1 MSALSYL
8 QQKNGLKTTQT
19 VVNKQQSGEDAEQKA
34 NPVLQASTLTESQ
47 LQDAGKRIDD
57 ANNAT
62 AQDDVTKDIWQRSHP
77 MGQGAN
83 ANQDHDIESDD
94 DIANIPVVKQNETP
108 KRMSY
113 AEMFKAMFGGG
124 GEETEEQKK
133 KRLKRERTNALI
145 ASVGDGLRALSN
157 MYFATKN
164 AKVNHN
170 PEQDMSAAML
180 KRKQLLD
187 TQRENN
193 RAAWL
198 KGYQKAQELD
208 EYARKTN
215 MTVAE
220 AKRYHDK
227 LIGIADRKGDQ
238 GDTRLEQN
246 QQRIDLAKLKYTD
259 DKQYK
264 DDLLAIKKAETE
276 GKLSHWEAQDALAKL
291 REKRIAS
298 KAKESSQGDKSKEGY
313 WHEYYEMMETPEGQ
327 KKVRDILRKIKAK
340 DANQHNIRYIMD
352 KLKGRS
358 SSSSSGGGG
367 GKKPS
372 QHKNTTRGNS
382 GTGEKKRPQPY

>member
-47 LQDAGKRIDD
+47 LQDAGKKIDN
-57 ANNAT
+57 ANNA
-62 AQDDVTKDIWQRSHP
+62 ASQDDAMKERTIATQQAIQKGV
-77 MGQGAN
+77 N
-83 ANQDHDIESDD
+83 VNQDPDPENDD
-94 DIANIPVVKQNETP
+94 DISNIPVVKQDVTP
-108 KRMSY
+108 KRMIY
-113 AEMFKAMFGGG
+113 ADMFKAMYGNGE
-124 GEETEEQKK
+124 EETEEQKK
-133 KRLKRERTNALI
+133 KRLKRERTNAI
-145 ASVGDGLRALSN
+145 ISSVGDGLRALSN

-170 PEQDMSAAML
+170 PEQDMSATML

-187 TQRENN
+187 TQREKN

-208 EYARKTN
+208 EYARRTN
-215 MTVAE
+215 TTAAE
-220 AKRYHDK
+220 AV
-227 LIGIADRKGDQ
+227 RKGDQ
-238 GDTRLEQN
+238 NDRKLDQNDRKLDQN
-246 QQRIDLAKLKYTD
+246 QQKIDLTKLKYTD

-276 GKLSHWEAQDALAKL
+276 GRLSHWEAQDALAKL
-291 REKRIAS
+291 REQRIAS
-298 KAKESSQGDKSKEGY
+298 KAKESSQGDKSTAGY

-340 DANQHNIRYIMD
+340 GANQHNIRYIMD

-358 SSSSSGGGG
+358 SSGGG
-367 GKKPS
+367 GKNPS
-372 QHKNTTRGNS
+372 QHKNTTSGRGKK
-382 GTGEKKRPQPY
+382 KKRPY

>member
-47 LQDAGKRIDD
+47 LQDAGKKIDN
-57 ANNAT
+57 ANNAASQNDAMKERT
-62 AQDDVTKDIWQRSHP
+62 IATQQAIKNGV
-77 MGQGAN
+77 N
-83 ANQDHDIESDD
+83 VNQDPDAENDD
-94 DIANIPVVKQNETP
+94 DIANIPVVKQDETP

-113 AEMFKAMFGGG
+113 ADMFKAMYGNDGE
-124 GEETEEQKK
+124 EETEEQKK
-133 KRLKRERTNALI
+133 KRLKRERTNAII

-170 PEQDMSAAML
+170 PEQDMSATML

-187 TQRENN
+187 TQREKN

-208 EYARKTN
+208 EYARKN
-215 MTVAE
+215 DMTVAE

-227 LIGIADRKGDQ
+227 LIDVAERKGDQ
-238 GDTRLEQN
+238 NDRKLDQK
-246 QQRIDLAKLKYTD
+246 QQEIDLKAWKYTNDADYNERLLQLQEKLADNKITIDQYNAETKRMAEERRSARAAKLS
-259 DKQYK
+259 
-264 DDLLAIKKAETE
+264 
-276 GKLSHWEAQDALAKL
+276 G
-291 REKRIAS
+291 
-298 KAKESSQGDKSKEGY
+298 GDKNMQGLWY
-313 WHEYYEMMETPEGQ
+313 EYQEMMETPEGQ

-340 DANQHNIRYIMD
+340 GANQHNIRYIMD

-358 SSSSSGGGG
+358 SSSSGGA
-367 GKKPS
+367 KSPS
-372 QHKNTTRGNS
+372 QHKNTTSGRGKK
-382 GTGEKKRPQPY
+382 KKRPY

>member
-47 LQDAGKRIDD
+47 LQDAGKKIDN
-57 ANNAT
+57 ANNAASQNDAMKERT
-62 AQDDVTKDIWQRSHP
+62 IATQQAIKNGV
-77 MGQGAN
+77 N
-83 ANQDHDIESDD
+83 VNQDPGAENDD
-94 DIANIPVVKQNETP
+94 DIANIPVVKQDETP

-113 AEMFKAMFGGG
+113 ADMFKAMYGNDGE
-124 GEETEEQKK
+124 EETEEQKK
-133 KRLKRERTNALI
+133 KRLKRERTNAII

-170 PEQDMSAAML
+170 PEQDMSATML

-187 TQRENN
+187 TQREKN

-208 EYARKTN
+208 ENARKN
-215 MTVAE
+215 DMTAAE
-220 AKRYHDK
+220 AVRYHNQ
-227 LIGIADRKGDQ
+227 LSEIAARKGDQ
-238 GDTRLEQN
+238 NDRKLDQN
-246 QQRIDLAKLKYTD
+246 QQKIDLTKLKYTD

-276 GKLSHWEAQDALAKL
+276 GRLSHWEAQDALAKL
-291 REKRIAS
+291 REQRIAS
-298 KAKESSQGDKSKEGY
+298 KAKESSQGDKSTAGY

-340 DANQHNIRYIMD
+340 GANQHNIRYIMD

-358 SSSSSGGGG
+358 SSSTSGGGG
-367 GKKPS
+367 GKNPS
-372 QHKNTTRGNS
+372 QHKNTTS
-382 GTGEKKRPQPY
+382 GRVKKKKRPY

>member
-19 VVNKQQSGEDAEQKA
+19 VVNKQQSGEDAEQKS

-47 LQDAGKRIDD
+47 LQDAGKKIDN
-57 ANNAT
+57 ANNA
-62 AQDDVTKDIWQRSHP
+62 ASQDDAMKERTIATQQAIQKGV
-77 MGQGAN
+77 N
-83 ANQDHDIESDD
+83 VNQNPDPENDD
-94 DIANIPVVKQNETP
+94 DIANIPVVKQDETP

-113 AEMFKAMFGGG
+113 TDMFKAMYGNDGE
-124 GEETEEQKK
+124 EETEEQKK
-133 KRLKRERTNALI
+133 KRLKRERTNAII
-145 ASVGDGLRALSN
+145 ASVGDGIRALSN

-170 PEQDMSAAML
+170 PEQDMSATML

-187 TQRENN
+187 TQREKN

-208 EYARKTN
+208 EYARKN
-215 MTVAE
+215 DMTAAE
-220 AKRYHDK
+220 TVRYHNI
-227 LIGIADRKGDQ
+227 LAEIAGRKGDQ
-238 GDTRLEQN
+238 NDRKLDQN
-246 QQRIDLAKLKYTD
+246 QQKIDLTKLKYTD

-276 GKLSHWEAQDALAKL
+276 GRLSHWEAQDALAKL
-291 REKRIAS
+291 REQRIAS
-298 KAKESSQGDKSKEGY
+298 KAKESSQGDKSTAGY

-358 SSSSSGGGG
+358 SSGG
-367 GKKPS
+367 GKNPS
-372 QHKNTTRGNS
+372 QHKNTTRRNP
-382 GTGEKKRPQPY
+382 GTGAKKRPQPY

>member
-34 NPVLQASTLTESQ
+34 NPVLQASTLTESP
-47 LQDAGKRIDD
+47 LQDAGKKIDN
-57 ANNAT
+57 ANNAV
-62 AQDDVTKDIWQRSHP
+62 AQNDAMKERTIATQQAIKNGV
-77 MGQGAN
+77 N
-83 ANQDHDIESDD
+83 VNQDPDAENDD
-94 DIANIPVVKQNETP
+94 DIANIPVVKQDETP

-113 AEMFKAMFGGG
+113 ADMFKAMYGNDGE
-124 GEETEEQKK
+124 EETEEQKK
-133 KRLKRERTNALI
+133 KRLKRERTNAII

-170 PEQDMSAAML
+170 PEQDMSAAIL

-187 TQRENN
+187 TQREKN

-198 KGYQKAQELD
+198 RGYQKAQELD
-208 EYARKTN
+208 ENARKN
-215 MTVAE
+215 DMTAAE
-220 AKRYHDK
+220 AVRYHNQ
-227 LIGIADRKGDQ
+227 LAEIAARKGDQ
-238 GDTRLEQN
+238 NDRKLDQN
-246 QQRIDLAKLKYTD
+246 QQKIDLTKLKYTD

-276 GKLSHWEAQDALAKL
+276 GRLSHWEAQDALAKL
-291 REKRIAS
+291 REQRVAS
-298 KAKESSQGDKSKEGY
+298 KAKESSQGDKSTAGY

-340 DANQHNIRYIMD
+340 GANQHNIRYIMD

-358 SSSSSGGGG
+358 SSSSGGA
-367 GKKPS
+367 KNPS
-372 QHKNTTRGNS
+372 QHKNTTSGRGKK
-382 GTGEKKRPQPY
+382 KKRPY

>member
-47 LQDAGKRIDD
+47 LQDAGKKIDN
-57 ANNAT
+57 ANNA
-62 AQDDVTKDIWQRSHP
+62 ASQDDAMKERTIATQQAIQKGV
-77 MGQGAN
+77 N
-83 ANQDHDIESDD
+83 VNQNPDPENDD
-94 DIANIPVVKQNETP
+94 DIANIPVVKQDETP

-113 AEMFKAMFGGG
+113 ADMFKEMYGNGE
-124 GEETEEQKK
+124 EETEEQKK
-133 KRLKRERTNALI
+133 KRLKRERTNAII

-170 PEQDMSAAML
+170 PEQDMSATML

-187 TQRENN
+187 TQREKN

-208 EYARKTN
+208 EYARRTN
-215 MTVAE
+215 TTAAE
-220 AKRYHDK
+220 AV
-227 LIGIADRKGDQ
+227 RKGDQ
-238 GDTRLEQN
+238 NDRKLDQNDRKLDQN
-246 QQRIDLAKLKYTD
+246 QQKIDLTKWKYTTDADYKERLLQLKEKLADNKITIDQYNAETKRMAEERRSARAAKLS
-259 DKQYK
+259 
-264 DDLLAIKKAETE
+264 
-276 GKLSHWEAQDALAKL
+276 G
-291 REKRIAS
+291 
-298 KAKESSQGDKSKEGY
+298 GDKNMQGLWY
-313 WHEYYEMMETPEGQ
+313 EYQEMMETPEGQ

-340 DANQHNIRYIMD
+340 GANQHNIRYIMD

-358 SSSSSGGGG
+358 SSSSGGA
-367 GKKPS
+367 KNPS
-372 QHKNTTRGNS
+372 QHKNTTSGRGKK
-382 GTGEKKRPQPY
+382 KKRPY

>member
-47 LQDAGKRIDD
+47 LQDAGKKIDN
-57 ANNAT
+57 ANNAASQNDAMKERT
-62 AQDDVTKDIWQRSHP
+62 IATQQAIQKGV
-77 MGQGAN
+77 N
-83 ANQDHDIESDD
+83 VNQNPDPESDD
-94 DIANIPVVKQNETP
+94 DIANIPVVKQDETP

-113 AEMFKAMFGGG
+113 ADMFKAMYGNDGE
-124 GEETEEQKK
+124 EETEEQKK
-133 KRLKRERTNALI
+133 KRLKRERTNAII

-170 PEQDMSAAML
+170 PEQDMSATML

-187 TQRENN
+187 TQREKN

-208 EYARKTN
+208 EYARRTN
-215 MTVAE
+215 MTAAE
-220 AKRYHDK
+220 AV
-227 LIGIADRKGDQ
+227 RKGDQ
-238 GDTRLEQN
+238 NDRKLDQNDRKLDQN
-246 QQRIDLAKLKYTD
+246 QQKIDLTKLKYTD

-276 GKLSHWEAQDALAKL
+276 GRLSHWEAQDALAKL
-291 REKRIAS
+291 REQKIAS
-298 KAKESSQGDKSKEGY
+298 KARESSQGDKSTAGY

-340 DANQHNIRYIMD
+340 GANQHNIRYIMD

-358 SSSSSGGGG
+358 SSSSGGA
-367 GKKPS
+367 KNPS
-372 QHKNTTRGNS
+372 QHKNTTS
-382 GTGEKKRPQPY
+382 GRVKKKKRPY

>member
-19 VVNKQQSGEDAEQKA
+19 IVNKQQSGEDAEQKA
-34 NPVLQASTLTESQ
+34 NPVLQASTLMESQ
-47 LQDAGKRIDD
+47 LQDAGKKIDN
-57 ANNAT
+57 ANNA
-62 AQDDVTKDIWQRSHP
+62 ASQDDAMKERTIATQQAIQKGV
-77 MGQGAN
+77 N
-83 ANQDHDIESDD
+83 VNQDPDPENDD
-94 DIANIPVVKQNETP
+94 DISNIPVIKQDETP

-113 AEMFKAMFGGG
+113 ADMFKAMYGNAE
-124 GEETEEQKK
+124 EETEEQKK
-133 KRLKRERTNALI
+133 KRLKRERTNAI
-145 ASVGDGLRALSN
+145 ISSVGDGLRALSN

-170 PEQDMSAAML
+170 PEQDMSATML

-187 TQRENN
+187 TQREKN

-208 EYARKTN
+208 EYARRTN
-215 MTVAE
+215 TTAAE
-220 AKRYHDK
+220 AV
-227 LIGIADRKGDQ
+227 RKGDQ
-238 GDTRLEQN
+238 NDRKLDQNDRKLDQN
-246 QQRIDLAKLKYTD
+246 QQKIDLTKLKYTD

-276 GKLSHWEAQDALAKL
+276 GRLSHWEAQDALAKL
-291 REKRIAS
+291 REQRVAS
-298 KAKESSQGDKSKEGY
+298 KAKESSQGDKSTAGY

-340 DANQHNIRYIMD
+340 GANQHNIRYIID

-358 SSSSSGGGG
+358 SSSSGGA
-367 GKKPS
+367 KNPS
-372 QHKNTTRGNS
+372 QHKNTTSGRGKK
-382 GTGEKKRPQPY
+382 KKRPY

>member
-47 LQDAGKRIDD
+47 LQDAGKKIDN
-57 ANNAT
+57 ANNAASQNDAMKERT
-62 AQDDVTKDIWQRSHP
+62 IATQQAIQKGV
-77 MGQGAN
+77 N
-83 ANQDHDIESDD
+83 VNQDPGPENDD
-94 DIANIPVVKQNETP
+94 DIANIPVVKQDETP

-113 AEMFKAMFGGG
+113 ADMFKAMYGNDGE
-124 GEETEEQKK
+124 EETEEQKK
-133 KRLKRERTNALI
+133 KRLKRERTNAII

-170 PEQDMSAAML
+170 PEQDMSAAIL

-187 TQRENN
+187 TQREKN

-198 KGYQKAQELD
+198 RGYQKAQELD
-208 EYARKTN
+208 EYARKN
-215 MTVAE
+215 DMTVAE

-227 LIGIADRKGDQ
+227 LIELAERKGDQ
-238 GDTRLEQN
+238 NDRKLDQK
-246 QQRIDLAKLKYTD
+246 QQEIDLKAWKYTNDADYNERLLQLKEKLADNKITTDQYNAETKRMAEERRSARAAKLS
-259 DKQYK
+259 
-264 DDLLAIKKAETE
+264 
-276 GKLSHWEAQDALAKL
+276 G
-291 REKRIAS
+291 
-298 KAKESSQGDKSKEGY
+298 GDKNMQGLWY
-313 WHEYYEMMETPEGQ
+313 EYQEMMETPEGQ

-340 DANQHNIRYIMD
+340 GANQHNIRYIMD

-358 SSSSSGGGG
+358 SSSSGGA
-367 GKKPS
+367 KSPS
-372 QHKNTTRGNS
+372 QHKNTTSGRGKK
-382 GTGEKKRPQPY
+382 KKRPY

>member
-47 LQDAGKRIDD
+47 LQDAGKKIDN
-57 ANNAT
+57 ANNAASQNDAMKERT
-62 AQDDVTKDIWQRSHP
+62 IATQQAIQKGV
-77 MGQGAN
+77 N
-83 ANQDHDIESDD
+83 VNQNPDPENDD
-94 DIANIPVVKQNETP
+94 DIANIPVVKQDETP

-113 AEMFKAMFGGG
+113 ADMFKAMYGNGE
-124 GEETEEQKK
+124 EETEEQKK
-133 KRLKRERTNALI
+133 KRLKRERTNAI
-145 ASVGDGLRALSN
+145 ISSVGDGLRALSN

-187 TQRENN
+187 TQREKN

-208 EYARKTN
+208 EYARRTN
-215 MTVAE
+215 TTAAE
-220 AKRYHDK
+220 AV
-227 LIGIADRKGDQ
+227 RKGDQ
-238 GDTRLEQN
+238 NDRKLDQNDRKLDQN
-246 QQRIDLAKLKYTD
+246 QQKIDLTKLKYTD

-276 GKLSHWEAQDALAKL
+276 GRLSHWEAQDALAKL
-291 REKRIAS
+291 REQRIAS
-298 KAKESSQGDKSKEGY
+298 KAKESSQGDKSTAGY

-340 DANQHNIRYIMD
+340 GANQHNIRYIMD

-358 SSSSSGGGG
+358 SSGG
-367 GKKPS
+367 GKNPS
-372 QHKNTTRGNS
+372 QHKNITSGRGKK
-382 GTGEKKRPQPY
+382 KKRPY

>member
-47 LQDAGKRIDD
+47 LQDAGKKIDN
-57 ANNAT
+57 ANNA
-62 AQDDVTKDIWQRSHP
+62 ASQDDARKERTIATQQAIQKGV
-77 MGQGAN
+77 N
-83 ANQDHDIESDD
+83 VNQDPGPENDD
-94 DIANIPVVKQNETP
+94 NIANIPVVKQDETP

-113 AEMFKAMFGGG
+113 ADMFKAMYGNGE
-124 GEETEEQKK
+124 EETEEQKK
-133 KRLKRERTNALI
+133 KRLKRERTNAI
-145 ASVGDGLRALSN
+145 ISSVGDGLRALSN

-187 TQRENN
+187 TQREKN

-208 EYARKTN
+208 EYARRTN
-215 MTVAE
+215 TTAAE
-220 AKRYHDK
+220 AV
-227 LIGIADRKGDQ
+227 RKGDQ
-238 GDTRLEQN
+238 NDRKLDQNDRKLDQN
-246 QQRIDLAKLKYTD
+246 QQKIDLTKLKYTD

-276 GKLSHWEAQDALAKL
+276 GRLSHWEAQDALAKL
-291 REKRIAS
+291 REQRIAS
-298 KAKESSQGDKSKEGY
+298 KAKESSQGDKSTAGY
-313 WHEYYEMMETPEGQ
+313 WHEYYEMMTPEGQ

-340 DANQHNIRYIMD
+340 GANQHNIRYIMD

-358 SSSSSGGGG
+358 SSSSGGA
-367 GKKPS
+367 KNPS
-372 QHKNTTRGNS
+372 QHKNTTS
-382 GTGEKKRPQPY
+382 GRVKKKKRPY

>member
-34 NPVLQASTLTESQ
+34 NPVLQASTLTESK
-47 LQDAGKRIDD
+47 LQDAGKKIDN
-57 ANNAT
+57 ANNAV
-62 AQDDVTKDIWQRSHP
+62 AQNDAMKERTMATQQAIQKGV
-77 MGQGAN
+77 N
-83 ANQDHDIESDD
+83 VNQDPDPENDD
-94 DIANIPVVKQNETP
+94 DISNIPVVKQDETP

-113 AEMFKAMFGGG
+113 ADMFKAMFGNGE
-124 GEETEEQKK
+124 EETEEQKK
-133 KRLKRERTNALI
+133 KRLKRERTNAI
-145 ASVGDGLRALSN
+145 ISSVGDGLRALSN

-187 TQRENN
+187 TQREKN

-208 EYARKTN
+208 EYARRTN
-215 MTVAE
+215 TTAAE
-220 AKRYHDK
+220 AV
-227 LIGIADRKGDQ
+227 RKGDQ
-238 GDTRLEQN
+238 NDRKLDQN
-246 QQRIDLAKLKYTD
+246 DRKLDQKQQEIDLKAWKYTND
-259 DKQYK
+259 ADYNERLLQLKEKLVDNKITIDQYN
-264 DDLLAIKKAETE
+264 AET
-276 GKLSHWEAQDALAKL
+276 KRM
-291 REKRIAS
+291 REQRIAS
-298 KAKESSQGDKSKEGY
+298 KVKESSQGDKSTAGY

-340 DANQHNIRYIMD
+340 GANQHNIRYIMD

-358 SSSSSGGGG
+358 SSSTSGGGG
-367 GKKPS
+367 GKNPS
-372 QHKNTTRGNS
+372 QHKNTTS
-382 GTGEKKRPQPY
+382 GRVKKKKRPY

>member
-47 LQDAGKRIDD
+47 LQDAGKKIDNT
-57 ANNAT
+57 NNAASQNDAMKERT
-62 AQDDVTKDIWQRSHP
+62 IATQQAIQKGV
-77 MGQGAN
+77 N
-83 ANQDHDIESDD
+83 VNQNPDPESDD
-94 DIANIPVVKQNETP
+94 DIANIPVVKQDETP

-113 AEMFKAMFGGG
+113 ADMFKAMFGNGE
-124 GEETEEQKK
+124 EETEEQKK
-133 KRLKRERTNALI
+133 KRLKRERTNAII

-170 PEQDMSAAML
+170 PEQDMSAVML

-187 TQRENN
+187 TQREKN

-198 KGYQKAQELD
+198 RGYQKAQELD
-208 EYARKTN
+208 ENARKN
-215 MTVAE
+215 DMTAAE
-220 AKRYHDK
+220 LVRYHNK
-227 LIGIADRKGDQ
+227 LAEIADRKGDQ
-238 GDTRLEQN
+238 NDRKLDQK
-246 QQRIDLAKLKYTD
+246 QQEIDLKAWKYTND
-259 DKQYK
+259 ADYNERLLQLKEKLADNKITTDQYN
-264 DDLLAIKKAETE
+264 AET
-276 GKLSHWEAQDALAKL
+276 KRM
-291 REKRIAS
+291 REQRVAS
-298 KAKESSQGDKSKEGY
+298 KAKESSQGDKSTAGY

-358 SSSSSGGGG
+358 SSGGA
-367 GKKPS
+367 KNPS
-372 QHKNTTRGNS
+372 QHKNTTSGRGKK
-382 GTGEKKRPQPY
+382 KKRPY

>member
-47 LQDAGKRIDD
+47 LQDAGKKIDN
-57 ANNAT
+57 ANNAV
-62 AQDDVTKDIWQRSHP
+62 AQNDAMKERTIATQQAIKNGV
-77 MGQGAN
+77 N
-83 ANQDHDIESDD
+83 VNQDPGPENDD
-94 DIANIPVVKQNETP
+94 DIANIPVVKQDETP

-113 AEMFKAMFGGG
+113 ADMFKAMYGNDGE
-124 GEETEEQKK
+124 EETEEQKK
-133 KRLKRERTNALI
+133 KRLKRERTNAII

-187 TQRENN
+187 TQREKN

-198 KGYQKAQELD
+198 RGYQKAQELD
-208 EYARKTN
+208 EYARRTN
-215 MTVAE
+215 MTAAE
-220 AKRYHDK
+220 AV
-227 LIGIADRKGDQ
+227 RKGDQ
-238 GDTRLEQN
+238 NDRKLDQNDRKLDQN
-246 QQRIDLAKLKYTD
+246 QQKIDLTKLKYTD

-276 GKLSHWEAQDALAKL
+276 GRLSHWEAQDALAKL
-291 REKRIAS
+291 REQRVAS
-298 KAKESSQGDKSKEGY
+298 KAKESSQGDKSTAGY

-340 DANQHNIRYIMD
+340 GANQHNIRYIMD

-358 SSSSSGGGG
+358 SSSSGGA
-367 GKKPS
+367 KSPS
-372 QHKNTTRGNS
+372 QHKNTTSGRGKK
-382 GTGEKKRPQPY
+382 KKRPY

>member
-47 LQDAGKRIDD
+47 LQDAGKKIDN
-57 ANNAT
+57 ANNA
-62 AQDDVTKDIWQRSHP
+62 ASQDDARKERTIATQQAIQKGV
-77 MGQGAN
+77 N
-83 ANQDHDIESDD
+83 VNQDPDPENDD
-94 DIANIPVVKQNETP
+94 NITNIPVVKQDVTP

-113 AEMFKAMFGGG
+113 ADMFKAMYGNGE
-124 GEETEEQKK
+124 EETEEQKK
-133 KRLKRERTNALI
+133 KRLKRERTNAI
-145 ASVGDGLRALSN
+145 ISSVGDGLRALSN

-187 TQRENN
+187 TQREKN

-208 EYARKTN
+208 EYARRTN
-215 MTVAE
+215 TTAAE
-220 AKRYHDK
+220 AV
-227 LIGIADRKGDQ
+227 RKGDQ
-238 GDTRLEQN
+238 NDRKLDQNDRKLDQN
-246 QQRIDLAKLKYTD
+246 QQKIDLTKLKYTD

-276 GKLSHWEAQDALAKL
+276 GRLSHWEAQDALAKL
-291 REKRIAS
+291 REQRIAS
-298 KAKESSQGDKSKEGY
+298 KAKESSQGDKSTAGY

-340 DANQHNIRYIMD
+340 GANQHNIRYIMD

-358 SSSSSGGGG
+358 SSSSGGA
-367 GKKPS
+367 KNPS
-372 QHKNTTRGNS
+372 QHKNTTS
-382 GTGEKKRPQPY
+382 GRVKKKKRPY

>member
-47 LQDAGKRIDD
+47 LQDASKKIDD
-57 ANNAT
+57 ANNT
-62 AQDDVTKDIWQRSHP
+62 YAQEDMTKNVWQRSHP
-77 MGQGAN
+77 MQNGAN
-83 ANQDHDIESDD
+83 INPDHDIESDD
-94 DIANIPVVKQNETP
+94 DLANIPVVKQDETP

-113 AEMFKAMFGGG
+113 AEMFKAMYGDG

-208 EYARKTN
+208 EEARKNN
-215 MTVAE
+215 MTIGE
-220 AKRYHDK
+220 TTRYHK
-227 LIGIADRKGDQ
+227 SLEEIANRKGDQ
-238 GDTRLEQN
+238 NDRKLDQK
-246 QQRIDLAKLKYTD
+246 QQEIDLKEWKYTN
-259 DKQYK
+259 
-264 DDLLAIKKAETE
+264 
-276 GKLSHWEAQDALAKL
+276 DADYNERVLQL
-291 REKRIAS
+291 REKLADNKITIDQFNAETKRMAEERRS
-298 KAKESSQGDKSKEGY
+298 AKAAKLSGGDKNMQGLWY
-313 WHEYYEMMETPEGQ
+313 EYLTIKDTPDGK
-327 KKVRDILRKIKAK
+327 KKVREILRRIGAK
-340 DANQHNIRYIMD
+340 DVNQHNIRYIMD

-358 SSSSSGGGG
+358 SSPSGGGG
-367 GKKPS
+367 AKKPS
-372 QHKNTTRGNS
+372 QHRNTTS
-382 GTGEKKRPQPY
+382 GGGKKKKRPY

>member
-47 LQDAGKRIDD
+47 SQDAGKKIDN
-57 ANNAT
+57 ANNAASQNDAMKERT
-62 AQDDVTKDIWQRSHP
+62 IATQQAIQKGV
-77 MGQGAN
+77 N
-83 ANQDHDIESDD
+83 VNQDPGPENDD
-94 DIANIPVVKQNETP
+94 DIANIPVVKQDETP

-113 AEMFKAMFGGG
+113 ADMFKAMDGNDGE
-124 GEETEEQKK
+124 EETEEQKK
-133 KRLKRERTNALI
+133 KRLKRERTNAII

-170 PEQDMSAAML
+170 PEQDMSAAIL

-187 TQRENN
+187 TQRDKN

-198 KGYQKAQELD
+198 RGYQKAQELD
-208 EYARKTN
+208 ENARKN
-215 MTVAE
+215 DMTAAE
-220 AKRYHDK
+220 AVRYHNQ
-227 LIGIADRKGDQ
+227 LAEIAARKGDQ
-238 GDTRLEQN
+238 NDRKLDQN
-246 QQRIDLAKLKYTD
+246 QQKIDLTKFKYTN
-259 DKQYK
+259 DKEYK
-264 DDLLAIKKAETE
+264 DKLYELETAYKENRISIDQYNATTKRMAEE
-276 GKLSHWEAQDALAKL
+276 
-291 REKRIAS
+291 RRVS
-298 KAKESSQGDKSKEGY
+298 KAKESSQGDKSTAGY

-340 DANQHNIRYIMD
+340 SANQHNIRYIMD

-358 SSSSSGGGG
+358 SSSSGGA
-367 GKKPS
+367 KNPS
-372 QHKNTTRGNS
+372 QHKNTTRRNP
-382 GTGEKKRPQPY
+382 GTGGKKRPQPY

>member
-1 MSALSYL
+1 MSALNYL

-34 NPVLQASTLTESQ
+34 NPVLQASVLTENQ
-47 LQDAGKRIDD
+47 LQDAAKKIDD
-57 ANNAT
+57 ASKTA
-62 AQDDVTKDIWQRSHP
+62 AQDDVTKDIWQRAHP
-77 MGQGAN
+77 MQMGAN
-83 ANQDHDIESDD
+83 VNQDHDIESDD
-94 DIANIPVVKQNETP
+94 DLFNIPIVKQDETP

-113 AEMFKAMFGGG
+113 ADMFKAMYGNGE
-124 GEETEEQKK
+124 EETEEQKK
-133 KRLKRERTNALI
+133 KRLKRERTNAI
-145 ASVGDGLRALSN
+145 ISSVGDGLRALSN

-170 PEQDMSAAML
+170 PEQDMSATML

-187 TQRENN
+187 TQREKN

-198 KGYQKAQELD
+198 NGYQKAQELD
-208 EYARKTN
+208 ENARKN
-215 MTVAE
+215 DMTAAE
-220 AKRYHDK
+220 AVRYHNQ
-227 LIGIADRKGDQ
+227 LAEIAARKGDQ
-238 GDTRLEQN
+238 NDRKLDQN
-246 QQRIDLAKLKYTD
+246 QQKIDLTKLKYTD

-276 GKLSHWEAQDALAKL
+276 GRLSHWEAQDALAKL
-291 REKRIAS
+291 REQRVAS
-298 KAKESSQGDKSKEGY
+298 KAKESSQGDKSTAGY

-358 SSSSSGGGG
+358 SSGG
-367 GKKPS
+367 GKNPS
-372 QHKNTTRGNS
+372 QHKNTTRRNS
-382 GTGEKKRPQPY
+382 GTGGKKRPQPY

>member
-47 LQDAGKRIDD
+47 LQDAGKKIDN
-57 ANNAT
+57 ANNA
-62 AQDDVTKDIWQRSHP
+62 ASQDDAMKERTIATQQAIQKGV
-77 MGQGAN
+77 N
-83 ANQDHDIESDD
+83 VNQDPDPENDD
-94 DIANIPVVKQNETP
+94 DISNIPVVKQDETP

-113 AEMFKAMFGGG
+113 ADMFKAMYGNGE
-124 GEETEEQKK
+124 EETEEQKK
-133 KRLKRERTNALI
+133 KRLKRERTNAI
-145 ASVGDGLRALSN
+145 ISSVGDGLRALSN

-170 PEQDMSAAML
+170 PEQDMSATML

-187 TQRENN
+187 TQREKN

-208 EYARKTN
+208 EYARRTN
-215 MTVAE
+215 TTAAE
-220 AKRYHDK
+220 AV
-227 LIGIADRKGDQ
+227 RKGDQ
-238 GDTRLEQN
+238 NDRKLDQNDRKLDQN
-246 QQRIDLAKLKYTD
+246 QQKIDLTKLKYTD

-276 GKLSHWEAQDALAKL
+276 GRLSHWEAQDALAKL
-291 REKRIAS
+291 REQRIAS
-298 KAKESSQGDKSKEGY
+298 KAEESSQGDKSTAGY

-340 DANQHNIRYIMD
+340 GANQHNIRYIMD

-358 SSSSSGGGG
+358 SSGG
-367 GKKPS
+367 GKNPS
-372 QHKNTTRGNS
+372 QHKNTTS
-382 GTGEKKRPQPY
+382 GRVKKKKRPY

>member
-47 LQDAGKRIDD
+47 LQDAGKKIDN
-57 ANNAT
+57 ANNAASQNDAMKERT
-62 AQDDVTKDIWQRSHP
+62 IATQQAIQKGV
-77 MGQGAN
+77 N
-83 ANQDHDIESDD
+83 VNQDPGPENDD
-94 DIANIPVVKQNETP
+94 DIANIPVVKQDETP

-113 AEMFKAMFGGG
+113 ADMFKAMFSNDGE
-124 GEETEEQKK
+124 EETEEQKK
-133 KRLKRERTNALI
+133 KRLKRERTNAII

-164 AKVNHN
+164 AKVNYN
-170 PEQDMSAAML
+170 PEQDMSATML

-187 TQRENN
+187 TQREKN

-198 KGYQKAQELD
+198 RGYQKAQELD
-208 EYARKTN
+208 ENARKN
-215 MTVAE
+215 DMTVAE
-220 AKRYHDK
+220 AVRYHNQ
-227 LIGIADRKGDQ
+227 LAEIAARKGDQ
-238 GDTRLEQN
+238 NDRKLDQN
-246 QQRIDLAKLKYTD
+246 QQKIDLTKLKYTD

-276 GKLSHWEAQDALAKL
+276 GRLSHWEAQDALAKL
-291 REKRIAS
+291 REQRIAS
-298 KAKESSQGDKSKEGY
+298 KAKESSQGDKSTAGY

-340 DANQHNIRYIMD
+340 GANQHNIRYIMD

-358 SSSSSGGGG
+358 SSSSGGA
-367 GKKPS
+367 KSPS
-372 QHKNTTRGNS
+372 QHKNTTSGRGKK
-382 GTGEKKRPQPY
+382 KKRPY

>member
-47 LQDAGKRIDD
+47 LQDAGKKIDN
-57 ANNAT
+57 ANNAV
-62 AQDDVTKDIWQRSHP
+62 AQNDAMKERTIATQQAIQKGV
-77 MGQGAN
+77 N
-83 ANQDHDIESDD
+83 VNQDPGPENDD
-94 DIANIPVVKQNETP
+94 DIANIPVVKQDETP

-113 AEMFKAMFGGG
+113 ADMFKAMYGNDGE
-124 GEETEEQKK
+124 EETEEQKK
-133 KRLKRERTNALI
+133 KRLKRERTNAII

-164 AKVNHN
+164 AKVNYN
-170 PEQDMSAAML
+170 PEQDMSATML

-187 TQRENN
+187 TQREKN

-198 KGYQKAQELD
+198 RGYQKAQELD
-208 EYARKTN
+208 EIARKN
-215 MTVAE
+215 DMTVAE
-220 AKRYHDK
+220 MVHYHNR
-227 LIGIADRKGDQ
+227 LAEIAPRKGDQ
-238 GDTRLEQN
+238 NDRKLDQN
-246 QQRIDLAKLKYTD
+246 QQKIDLTKLKYTD

-276 GKLSHWEAQDALAKL
+276 GRLSHWEAQDALAKM
-291 REKRIAS
+291 REQRVAS
-298 KAKESSQGDKSKEGY
+298 KAKESSQGDKSTAGY

-340 DANQHNIRYIMD
+340 GANQHNIRYIMD

-358 SSSSSGGGG
+358 SSSSGGA
-367 GKKPS
+367 KSPS
-372 QHKNTTRGNS
+372 QHKNTTSGRGKK
-382 GTGEKKRPQPY
+382 KKRPY

>member
-47 LQDAGKRIDD
+47 LQDAGKKIDN
-57 ANNAT
+57 ANNAASQNDAMKERT
-62 AQDDVTKDIWQRSHP
+62 MATQQAIQKGV
-77 MGQGAN
+77 N
-83 ANQDHDIESDD
+83 VNQDPDPENDD
-94 DIANIPVVKQNETP
+94 DISNIPVVKQDETP

-113 AEMFKAMFGGG
+113 ADMFKAMYGNGE
-124 GEETEEQKK
+124 EETEEQKK
-133 KRLKRERTNALI
+133 KRLKRERTNAII

-187 TQRENN
+187 TQREKN

-208 EYARKTN
+208 EYARKN
-215 MTVAE
+215 DMTAAE
-220 AKRYHDK
+220 TVRYHNK
-227 LIGIADRKGDQ
+227 LADIAARKGDQ
-238 GDTRLEQN
+238 NDRKLDQK
-246 QQRIDLAKLKYTD
+246 QQEIDLKAWKYTNDADYNERLLQLQEKLADNKITTDQYNAETKRMAEERRSARAAKLS
-259 DKQYK
+259 
-264 DDLLAIKKAETE
+264 
-276 GKLSHWEAQDALAKL
+276 G
-291 REKRIAS
+291 
-298 KAKESSQGDKSKEGY
+298 GDKNMQGLWY
-313 WHEYYEMMETPEGQ
+313 EYQEMMETPEGQ

-358 SSSSSGGGG
+358 SSGG
-367 GKKPS
+367 GKNPS
-372 QHKNTTRGNS
+372 QHKNTTRRNP
-382 GTGEKKRPQPY
+382 GTGAKKRPQPY

>member
-19 VVNKQQSGEDAEQKA
+19 VVNKQQSGEDAEQKV

-47 LQDAGKRIDD
+47 LQDAGKKIDN
-57 ANNAT
+57 ANNA
-62 AQDDVTKDIWQRSHP
+62 ASQDDAMKERTIATQQAIQKGV
-77 MGQGAN
+77 N
-83 ANQDHDIESDD
+83 VNQDPDPENDD
-94 DIANIPVVKQNETP
+94 DISNIPVVKQDETP

-113 AEMFKAMFGGG
+113 ADMFKEMYGNGE
-124 GEETEEQKK
+124 EETEEQKK
-133 KRLKRERTNALI
+133 KRLKRERTNAII

-187 TQRENN
+187 TQREKN

-208 EYARKTN
+208 EYARRTN
-215 MTVAE
+215 TTAAE
-220 AKRYHDK
+220 AVRKDEQN
-227 LIGIADRKGDQ
+227 DRKLDQ
-238 GDTRLEQN
+238 NDRKLDQN
-246 QQRIDLAKLKYTD
+246 QQKIDLTKLKYTD

-276 GKLSHWEAQDALAKL
+276 GRLSHWEAQDALAKL
-291 REKRIAS
+291 REQRVAS
-298 KAKESSQGDKSKEGY
+298 KAKESSQGDKSTAGY

-340 DANQHNIRYIMD
+340 GANQHNIRYIMD

-358 SSSSSGGGG
+358 SSSSGGA
-367 GKKPS
+367 KNPS
-372 QHKNTTRGNS
+372 QHKNTTS
-382 GTGEKKRPQPY
+382 GRVKKKKRPY

>member
-47 LQDAGKRIDD
+47 LQDASKKIDD
-57 ANNAT
+57 ANKTA
-62 AQDDVTKDIWQRSHP
+62 AQDDVTKDIWQRAHP
-77 MGQGAN
+77 MQMGAN

-94 DIANIPVVKQNETP
+94 DLFNIPVVKQDETP

-113 AEMFKAMFGGG
+113 AEMFKAMYGNGE
-124 GEETEEQKK
+124 EETEEQKK
-133 KRLKRERTNALI
+133 KRLKRERTNAII

-170 PEQDMSAAML
+170 PEQDMSATML

-187 TQRENN
+187 TQREKN

-198 KGYQKAQELD
+198 NGYQKAQELD
-208 EYARKTN
+208 ENARKN
-215 MTVAE
+215 DMTAAE
-220 AKRYHDK
+220 TVRYHNQ
-227 LIGIADRKGDQ
+227 LAEIAARKGDQ
-238 GDTRLEQN
+238 GDRKLDQK
-246 QQRIDLAKLKYTD
+246 QQEIDLKAWKYTND
-259 DKQYK
+259 ADYNERLLQLNEKLADNKITTDQYN
-264 DDLLAIKKAETE
+264 AET
-276 GKLSHWEAQDALAKL
+276 KRM
-291 REKRIAS
+291 REQRVAS
-298 KAKESSQGDKSKEGY
+298 KAKESSQGDKSTAGY
-313 WHEYYEMMETPEGQ
+313 WREYYKMMETPEGQ

-358 SSSSSGGGG
+358 SSSSGG
-367 GKKPS
+367 GKNPS
-372 QHKNTTRGNS
+372 QHKNTTRRNP
-382 GTGEKKRPQPY
+382 GTGGKKRPQPY